1 MSELPMTGRRPDAAL
16 SVVQAD
22 GDDPAR
28 LSTVLVSRLA
38 APQPTQLSVPRDRL
52 LAQLSAGVR
61 APLTLVHGPAG
72 SGKTFLVATW
82 VSSGLAP
89 GPVAW
94 VTLDDDADAPGPFWA
109 YVLQALRGCGL
120 SLGEDIASPARA
132 EEMDQSFLARV
143 AAALSECDRP
153 VVLVLDEYDVVSSA
167 AINTGL
173 DFVLRNAAPHL
184 RLVVLSRQLPKLRLA
199 RHRVAGELT
208 DIGPAELAFTAGE
221 TGALLELY
229 DVPLPGPAVED
240 LTERTDGWVTGLRL
254 SAMAMQRGSRLDAM
268 WEQVAAGYGDIADF
282 LLTEVVDQQPAET
295 QDLLL
300 RTCFLDRVNGEIADA
315 LTGRRDGQFILLDLA
330 RAGTFVAALPGA
342 PGWFRYHELFATAL
356 QGRLLISDPDL
367 VPELHRQAS
376 HWLADHG
383 RLTESVAHAVAAR
396 DWNLAAAQV
405 VDHLAVGHLLV
416 GLETH
421 RLGTLLADLP
431 QSGSS
436 PHVELVRAALAM
448 GRYDA
453 SSCLDALDRAEAGAR
468 DVTGSQQTALQL
480 GIDAVR
486 VIVSRLT
493 GDLAAAESAGNEA
506 RALMARV
513 PPDRLAQHPELPALV
528 LSSLGTLQLWA
539 GRLDEAEDS
548 LRAGLA
554 TAGGPFTEHALI
566 NCLGQLALLHWL
578 RGQLRQASECA
589 MEALELVDRSGVSPG
604 TRVPV
609 GHLAAAAV
617 AWEWNDLP
625 AVRTHVEQAAS
636 SVAAQHDASLEVL
649 VTLIR
654 ARYRMARGDCAE
666 AVRLLQATAGP
677 RARLAAESFVIPML
691 VLDEAMALLSCGRVD
706 LAVSVLQGLPA
717 DAPERR
723 LGLARVWL
731 ARGQHED
738 ALAALRETTDDL
750 HLRPAL
756 GIQVHLVKAQ
766 ALHATGDLHAARQ
779 QLERALRQSRPDG
792 FRRPFV
798 EAAPW
803 VRQMLVDHPAL
814 AAQHGWLG
822 PRLTGATLPTAAPE
836 APALVVEPLSDREIE
851 VLRLVAQPMS
861 SREVAAT
868 LHLSLNTVKTHLS
881 RIYRKLSAPN
891 RNQAVRRARSLG
903 IL

>member
-1 MSELPMTGRRPDAAL
+1 MTGRRPDAAL
-16 SVVQAD
+16 SVVPHE
-22 GDDPAR
+22 GDDRAS

-38 APQPTQLSVPRDRL
+38 APQPAQQSVPRDRL
-52 LAQLSAGVR
+52 LARLSAGVR
-61 APLTLVHGPAG
+61 TPLTLVHGPAG

-120 SLGEDIASPARA
+120 SLGEDISSPARA

-143 AAALSECDRP
+143 AAALSECDRS
-153 VVLVLDEYDVVSSA
+153 VVLVLDDYDVVSSA
-167 AINTGL
+167 AINAGL
-173 DFVLRNAAPHL
+173 EFVLRNAAPHL
-184 RLVVLSRQLPKLRLA
+184 RVVVLSRQLPRLRLA

-221 TGALLELY
+221 TSALLELY
-229 DVPLPGPAVED
+229 DVPLPGRAAVED
-240 LTERTDGWVTGLRL
+240 LTERTNGWVTGLRL
-254 SAMAMQRGSRLDAM
+254 SAMAMQRGTRLDAM

-315 LTGRRDGQFILLDLA
+315 MTGRRDGQCILLDLA
-330 RAGTFVAALPGA
+330 RTGTFVTALPGA
-342 PGWFRYHELFATAL
+342 PGWFRYHELFATAV

-396 DWNLAAAQV
+396 DLDLAAAQV

-421 RLGTLLADLP
+421 RLGVLLADLP
-431 QSGSS
+431 QSSS
-436 PHVELVRAALAM
+436 PHVALVRAALAM

-453 SSCLDALDRAEAGAR
+453 SSCLDALDRAQAGAR
-468 DVTGSQQTALQL
+468 DVTGSQQIALQL

-493 GDLAAAESAGNEA
+493 GDLAAAESAGDEA

-528 LSSLGTLQLWA
+528 LSSLGTLQLWG
-539 GRLDEAEDS
+539 GRLDEAEEN

-554 TAGGPFTEHALI
+554 TAGGPFTEHAHI

-578 RGQLRQASECA
+578 RGQLRRASECA
-589 MEALELVDRSGVSPG
+589 MEALELVDRSGVAPG

-649 VTLIR
+649 VTLLR

-666 AVRLLQATAGP
+666 AVQLLQATAGP
-677 RARLAAESFVIPML
+677 RARLAVGSFVIPML
-691 VLDEAMALLSCGRVD
+691 VLDEAMALLSCGQVD
-706 LAVSVLQGLPA
+706 LAVSILQGLPA
-717 DAPERR
+717 DAPERHI
-723 LGLARVWL
+723 GLARVWL

-738 ALAALRETTDDL
+738 ALAALGETTDDL
-750 HLRPAL
+750 HLQPAL

-766 ALHATGDLHAARQ
+766 ALHATGALHAARQ

-803 VRQMLVDHPAL
+803 VRQMLADHPAL
-814 AAQHGWLG
+814 AAQHSWLG
-822 PRLTGATLPTAAPE
+822 PRLTGGAAALPAAAPG

-861 SREVAAT
+861 SREVAET
-868 LHLSLNTVKTHLS
+868 LHLSLNTVKTHLG